1 MRGEWNGLQAL
12 FLKEC
17 PYAYYVHC
25 FAHKLQLA
33 LVAASREAKY
43 VHQFFENLNFIINIV
58 VGSSKRNDELQSAQV
73 AEIESMIASNEI
85 ETGRGANQIGTL
97 QRPGD
102 TRWSSHFNSVS
113 SMIRMFRATCSVL
126 DTISKEGTNYSQ
138 RGDAEAAY
146 MVLTSFEFV
155 LILHLMKE
163 IMGYTHCLCQA
174 LQQNSQD
181 ILNAMKV
188 VSTTKS
194 LLQNLRNE
202 EWEPFLHTVKS
213 FCEKNEIDVPD
224 MNARYTRARSR
235 SCRQNEESSMTMEH
249 HFRIDVF
256 IAAIDF
262 QLQELDN
269 RFSEHAVE
277 LLCLSAA
284 LSPLDAYKSFKI
296 DDICSLVEKFYP
308 QDFTEQEKMILRF
321 QLDHYKLDVPKHSDF
336 QNMSTLSEL
345 CRGLAI
351 SGKSKIYNLIDRLIR
366 LVLTLPVS
374 TATTE

>member
-1 MRGEWNGLQAL
+1 
-12 FLKEC
+12 
-17 PYAYYVHC
+17 
-25 FAHKLQLA
+25 
-33 LVAASREAKY
+33 
-43 VHQFFENLNFIINIV
+43 
-58 VGSSKRNDELQSAQV
+58 
-73 AEIESMIASNEI
+73 MIASNEI

-102 TRWSSHFNSVS
+102 TRWSSHFNYVCSL
-113 SMIRMFRATCSVL
+113 IRMFHATCSVL
-126 DTISKEGTNYSQ
+126 DTISKDGTNYSQ

-146 MVLTSFEFV
+146 MVLTSFEFI

-163 IMGYTHCLCQA
+163 IMGFTNCLCQA

-181 ILNAMKV
+181 ILNAMKL

-202 EWEPFLHTVKS
+202 KWEHFLDTVKS

-224 MNARYTRARSR
+224 MNARYTRARGR
-235 SCRQNEESSMTMEH
+235 SCHQNEKSFMTMKH

-269 RFSEHAVE
+269 RFSEHAVK
-277 LLCLSAA
+277 LLRLSAA
-284 LSPLDAYKSFKI
+284 LSPQDAYKSFKI

-308 QDFTEQEKMILRF
+308 QDFTEQEKIILRF
-321 QLDHYKLDVPKHSDF
+321 QLDHYKLDVPKHLDF

-374 TATTE
+374 TATTEQAFSAMKLVKTRLRSRMEDEFLADNLVVYIEKEIAKDFITEMIMNEFYSMKDRRR